1 MNPSSHYAFM
11 GELSKKIGEEGEATV
26 RHFFESIGWQP
37 LTDGT
42 DLPCVRPKDHKRPD
56 STGDRTSHGVDLA
69 FSYIC
74 PIIPSFRRNILISVK
89 NSKDDETTTLKKRIK
104 HDLIDLGTALAC
116 FKRSQ
121 MRANFAKAGGGA
133 DSAEDIGVLVKINK
147 DPDGEKSFL
156 GDLGAREQMETE
168 GTAPVCFMENA
179 RFDFI
184 EHCMGFLARTA
195 PNSEHSFFHVKSSL
209 NMSASSRL
217 TSSKLLPIQDLLGGP
232 LIVKSEEDGQDAK
245 SSLKIFSQQPFS
257 EARFSRLLGLGL
269 DESTNWVNVE
279 ILFPDFQ
286 EIKHGGIV
294 DQIKTGLANKA
305 YARKIRCEST
315 DPRSRIK

>member
-1 MNPSSHYAFM
+1 MTVGHHYAFM
-11 GELSKKIGEEGEATV
+11 GELSKKIGEQGEATV
-26 RHFFESIGWQP
+26 RRFFESIGWEP

-42 DLPCVRPKDHKRPD
+42 DLPCIRPKEHRRPD
-56 STGDRTSHGVDLA
+56 STGERTTHGVDLA

-89 NSKDDETTTLKKRIK
+89 NSNDDETTTLKKRIK
-104 HDLIDLGTALAC
+104 QDLTDLATALTC

-121 MRANFAKAGGGA
+121 MRANFAKEGGGA
-133 DSAEDIGVLVKINK
+133 ESSDDIGILVKINK

-195 PNSEHSFFHVKSSL
+195 PKSDHSFFHVKSSL

-232 LIVKSEEDGQDAK
+232 LVVKSEEEGQDAK
-245 SSLKIFSQQPFS
+245 SSLRIFSQQLFT

-286 EIKHGGIV
+286 ELKHGAIV
-294 DQIKTGLANKA
+294 SQIKTGLANKA
-305 YARKIRCEST
+305 FAKKIRCEST